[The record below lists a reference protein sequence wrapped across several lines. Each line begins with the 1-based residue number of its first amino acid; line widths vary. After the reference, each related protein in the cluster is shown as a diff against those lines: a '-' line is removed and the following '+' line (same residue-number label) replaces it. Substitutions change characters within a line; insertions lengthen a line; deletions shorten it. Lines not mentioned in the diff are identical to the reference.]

1 MSTAGF
7 AIKRIPSL
15 SVSLHTAKANKL
27 QLTENALAVA
37 FSRSPFP
44 DHRKGCFLNRRHV
57 ALSQHMC
64 GLDNSFLLGLLA
76 AKIIT
81 IWII

>member
-27 QLTENALAVA
+27 QLIENALAVV
-37 FSRSPFP
+37 FSRSPFQTIE
-44 DHRKGCFLNRRHV
+44 KGV
-57 ALSQHMC
+57 S
-64 GLDNSFLLGLLA
+64 
-76 AKIIT
+76 
-81 IWII
+81 